1 MLTIQCQALFYN
13 LFLFSIDSLSNLKNK
28 GFNKK
33 PYIRLLIKKQSPQRL
48 YGYYSINLIPMQP
61 LILIFI
67 KLHFQLIFQQNI
79 LILRNLFCTIYLTYD
94 DIHVMFQ

>member
-1 MLTIQCQALFYN
+1 
-13 LFLFSIDSLSNLKNK
+13 
-28 GFNKK
+28 
-33 PYIRLLIKKQSPQRL
+33 
-48 YGYYSINLIPMQP
+48 MQP

-94 DIHVMFQ
+94 DIHEYHTYKDIHVIFQGVLPRSFNTI